1 MLHEP
6 TANTD
11 GPRWTAFCR
20 EYVRQTKGRWSKYPL
35 VPEPWQQDLMDEAL
49 EINPETGLRL
59 YTEVLLVVPRK
70 NGKSTLA
77 SAASLY
83 FLTSDGEQG
92 PEVYNAAAAKLQAG
106 VVFNQARAFVVAS
119 PRLAD
124 FVLPRRYHLECPR
137 NGGILRVLS
146 SDAPLQHGLNPS
158 ATVIDE
164 LHAHKSPALYVAM
177 TTGEGAREQPFT
189 LTITTETQD
198 ETSLLGQ
205 IIARALALPEQEQR
219 TPYLTICRDRATGF
233 LMYRY
238 APPDDADL
246 EDPVVWKGL
255 NPASWITTDYLRRKR
270 NSVTLPYR
278 DFLLY
283 HLDKRTQVE
292 ATWLPPGAW
301 AKCNAP
307 EFVLDPALPLHA
319 FIDASLNNDSTAII
333 ASQRQGE
340 RTVQR
345 SWIWENP
352 YPITSP
358 LRSFWTVPMAE
369 VKDQLRALRVAYPVP
384 ACAVD
389 DKVMPGPEFTYDP
402 AYFGSEARELEGEG
416 LAMVRYDQTDARMVP
431 ASMTYR
437 RLIVEG
443 AIAHDGD
450 PAFALQI
457 NNAIAS
463 PKGYS
468 RFRISKPHG
477 SPRRIDACVAG
488 AVSAHRAEEPP
499 PAPTDRQIRGWM

>member
-1 MLHEP
+1 VLNEL
-6 TANTD
+6 TD
-11 GPRWTAFCR
+11 GPRWAAFCR
-20 EYVRQTKGRWSKYPL
+20 EYVRQTKGRWAKRPL
-35 VPEPWQQDLMDEAL
+35 VPERWQQDLMDEAL
-49 EINPETGLRL
+49 EIDPATGLRV
-59 YTEVLLVVPRK
+59 YSEVVLVVPRK
-70 NGKSTLA
+70 NGKSTIA
-77 SAASLY
+77 SSASLY
-83 FLTSDGEQG
+83 FLTSDGEHA

-106 VVFNQARAFVVAS
+106 VVFNQARAFVEAS

-124 FVLPRRYHLECPR
+124 FVLPRRYHIECPK

-158 ATVIDE
+158 ANVIDE
-164 LHAHKSPALYVAM
+164 LHAHKSPDLYVAL

-189 LTITTETQD
+189 MTITTETQD

-205 IIARALALPEQEQR
+205 IIMRALALPDQEQR

-238 APPDDADL
+238 APPEGADL
-246 EDPVVWKGL
+246 EDPDVWKGV

-283 HLDKRTQVE
+283 HLDKRTPIE

-301 AKCNAP
+301 NQC
-307 EFVLDPALPLHA
+307 LDPAIELDPAQPLHV
-319 FIDASLNNDSTAII
+319 FIDASLNNDSTAIV
-333 ASQRQGE
+333 AAQKQAGRTPQRA
-340 RTVQR
+340 
-345 SWIWENP
+345 WIWENP

-358 LRSFWTVPMAE
+358 LRSFWTVPMNE
-369 VKDQLRALRVAYPVP
+369 VKDKLRELRREYPIP
-384 ACAVD
+384 ACKID
-389 DKVMPGPEFTYDP
+389 DEIRPGPEFSFDP
-402 AYFGSEARELEGEG
+402 AYFGSEARELDGEG
-416 LAMVRYDQTDARMVP
+416 LAMVKFDQTDARMVP

-450 PAFALQI
+450 PAFAQQI
-457 NNAIAS
+457 NNAIAQ

-468 RFRISKPHG
+468 KFRISKPHG
-477 SPRRIDACVAG
+477 SARRIDACVAG
-488 AVSAHRAEEPP
+488 AVSAYRAEEPP
-499 PAPTDRQIRGWM
+499 PEPNRSRKVVFA